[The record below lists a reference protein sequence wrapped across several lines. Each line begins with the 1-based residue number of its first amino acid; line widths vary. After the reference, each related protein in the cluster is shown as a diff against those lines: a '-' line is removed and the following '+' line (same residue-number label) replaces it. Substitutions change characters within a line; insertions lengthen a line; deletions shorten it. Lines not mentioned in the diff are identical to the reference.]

1 MANTSIKSVSF
12 LARVLTR
19 FGCAFLLLGL
29 VLSSSAQA
37 DLIYAVRVNAL
48 NAAGTSNYRTGDN
61 SYSNY
66 NCSTNDDSKTVQWVT
81 QDNNKPYTVTD
92 DTIPIMLFDL
102 GTVRTINAL
111 RIAPYSATGNDVKAM
126 TVEFYDSPAINAT
139 PITTQTFTGIPQSLT
154 TLSLT
159 TPTNARFVKIT
170 MTENHGG
177 DRYGVGNLMFD
188 VVSDGKPTSS
198 SVNVASYKSWP
209 VSNLYDS
216 SASTQWVTNTSTG
229 GGYYNPEVGNPD
241 PVLTFNYSSP
251 QTITGIGVN
260 GYSVASN
267 SLKDFNLTFYDASGT
282 QISVADPTQYSFT
295 MAHTST
301 AVRDEFTFPAV
312 ENVSKIEM
320 TLTSNNYVE
329 GSGGGDRVG
338 LSEVSFFVP
347 VELDAPT
354 TPAVYN
360 GRYSTDSTIV
370 RPTSAQFLNPA
381 GARVSDQPL
390 TKLFDGKTD
399 SSGVWYSIATKV
411 GSTTLS
417 DYFTVGFTPVIE
429 LTMPEQ
435 AAFDSFSVWGY
446 YNGGNQMSDFTLE
459 LYDSAGK
466 LVYADEYFI
475 DQYINS
481 NNGNYATFTFD
492 GDTYAFKTAV
502 LTVLDNG
509 YGIYPGVGGGDRV
522 GFAEIAFYQV
532 PQEPYYYANTSDISA
547 SNWTIDGSVK
557 KGVIFTEGASTATFA
572 NPVIF
577 NSDGTI
583 EIGSGKNLT
592 LSGVVSGNGAV
603 TKTGAGTLTMTKP
616 NTYGGGTMI
625 SEGTVKLTEAGTLG
639 SGSVTVND
647 NAALEFAQ
655 NSNQTIS
662 NDITSYGSVS
672 KTGTG
677 TVTLSGYNSYYGD
690 TTISGGTLLVPTGGH
705 FTSSQVTVTTG
716 GTFQTGVNLEDV
728 PFSIEGGTFAIGDT
742 STSSEITIS
751 SLTLNGGTIS
761 FDFNDSSRVNSNG
774 YLIDTDW
781 LYVTSSA
788 SLISGYIDLTFN
800 SSSAEDWWNVLNAS
814 GNGLY
819 LIEGAIQNIEGFN
832 NNNNVK
838 VTVNGTLSNRWALTA
853 ESNAILLWAVEG
865 SDDPDPG
872 PGPGPEPGSAWYNAD
887 STDIGLQWTIDGT
900 TKEGAI
906 LNSGSNYSVMQSNS
920 VEMTSNG
927 GKIQVGANYNL
938 TLSGGLSG
946 SAPLEKTD
954 AGKLTITTANSDFTG
969 DTTVSGGTLELT
981 GAGTLGSSTINVGA
995 GATMLYTNTVPH
1007 NTTALT
1013 YNINGGTLEFYND
1026 TTTTAT
1032 HNADIAICSGLSGQD
1047 VTINGTG
1054 GTLLIDGGGCV
1065 AALNSNAST
1074 VTFAL
1079 DANSTIYVK
1088 SGYFVNGGYATQ
1100 NWDNNQ
1106 ATLHIGATGKVELWD
1121 GKQMKVGGLIGETGA
1136 QLLETKAGNGISIGN
1151 GTTSNQNF
1159 VYNGTIALNGKT
1171 LTKVGDGTQVLN
1183 GAISNAKISSN
1194 AGTLVLGVSGN
1205 EINIGT
1211 NSLVKTNGGAVRVDG
1226 NIVVNTS
1233 YLSAGGDWTGNGN
1246 ITVNSGTMRIY
1257 GTFSYP
1263 KGITLNGG
1271 TLFND
1276 GDSDDSATG
1285 KGVINSPVIVNSAS
1299 KVQCGW
1305 SSSKSGEL
1313 TLAGG
1318 LYGNG
1323 NLTVNSDSN
1332 MGWINITGTGDY
1344 GGSLILKGKVRI
1356 GGSGKNIGTAAE
1368 PASAAPYIGSKEIQM
1383 DGGQL
1388 HNYDAYL
1395 TFPND
1400 LNFTATSTFMAGWN
1414 KDITLTGNVKGS
1426 GNFVVASDS
1435 GWVIA
1440 KTKSD
1445 GSFTGTVQTNWGSAT
1460 SYGKLRLEADQ
1471 PFGPNAGRAN
1481 IYGQLDMN
1489 GYSQAFKGITS
1500 DVDSSTSTQKGTIYN
1515 NTNTLSTLTLN
1526 ITGADNSY
1534 EGVINGN
1541 IELIVNSDG
1550 AGKQTFKNKG
1560 SSFTGNVV
1568 INGGTVA
1575 TTLNHNNYTTT
1586 SLGAFST
1593 PGGRTITI
1601 NQGAELAFG
1610 TNDTLGG
1617 CTLSQYNNDSVRLIV
1632 NGGKLSGTNNNPLCN
1647 ATFQNGAEVY
1657 GNNNRD
1663 IWRSFWLMGT
1673 NTVSFAGNGSTP
1685 EQPVNFNGAE
1695 GVIFVLDTATLN
1707 VDDITKSSAADLVVN
1722 VKLGNKSESVVT
1734 NNSLTK
1740 TGAGTVRLTAANEY
1754 TGATTVSAGALALAS
1769 TGSLVSDV
1777 TVAAGASFIDAAPTI
1792 TSNVT
1797 LNGGS
1802 LVIGEATDSTQIAI
1816 GDLAVDGGS
1825 IFFDF
1830 NNSATATDYDR
1841 LTVNAATFTTGTIS
1855 VAFNKGDQTD
1865 WWNNNT
1871 ENGYV
1876 LIETTSLNANL
1887 DNIQLLVNS
1896 ATTDA
1901 WYLDTVG
1908 TSIVL
1913 KNQAVEPPPQ
1923 TDYYVVNSDDIE
1935 ASTWTID
1942 GTNKL
1947 GITYTDGDDAA
1958 TFNGEVKMNASA
1970 PNGTVE
1976 VGDGKNLTLSGK
1988 VSGEGQMEKTG
1999 EGTLTLANTNDNFTG
2014 VTKVSDGTL
2023 ALTATDAISNSSSV
2037 ENNGAITMGANQS
2050 LNNLSGNGTIDN
2062 GGSDL
2067 TLNNAAATEFS
2078 GVISGDGDLVKTG
2091 AETLTLSGD
2100 NTYAGDTTVSKGK
2113 LALTG
2118 DAVKA
2123 NSSIEIAENATLEYN
2138 VPTGEKSLEFT
2149 SENNKSV
2156 TGNKGNVIKTGAGT
2170 LKILATDGLFES
2182 NRFDVEAGE
2191 LDFKGTYHGNLEV
2204 KPGTTFSPGNS
2215 VGDLTVYGNV
2225 TIDPRATGLFEFS
2238 AYKEDPTQQ
2247 QFDTLT
2253 VNDGAFVIDENSI
2266 IKLFFEGG
2274 NEDAKLWAAEGSE
2287 YKLVSDEDF
2296 DSEIPKLGNYQDWF
2310 DLVGGTDGLY
2320 LVGLYVPGTD
2330 PEPGSGV
2337 PEPSTWALLIL
2348 GAAGLLF
2355 WRKRKNA

>member
-12 LARVLTR
+12 LARFLTHV
-19 FGCAFLLLGL
+19 GSAFLLLAL
-29 VLSSSAQA
+29 FMSHSAQA

-48 NAAGTSNYRTGDN
+48 NAKGTYNYRTSDN

-81 QDNNKPYTVTD
+81 QSNSTPYSLSD

-102 GTVRTINAL
+102 GTVRTINAIH
-111 RIAPYSATGNDVKAM
+111 IAPYSATSNDVKAM

-139 PITTQTFTGIPQSLT
+139 PIATQTFTGIPQSVT
-154 TLSLT
+154 NLSLT

-170 MTENHGG
+170 MTENYGG
-177 DRYGVGNLMFD
+177 DRYGIGNLMFD
-188 VVSDGKPTSS
+188 VVSGGKPTSGS
-198 SVNVASYKSWP
+198 ANVAAYSSWP
-209 VSNLYDS
+209 VSNLFDS
-216 SASTQWVTNTSTG
+216 DTNTQWVTNAADATN
-229 GGYYNPEVGNPD
+229 GYYNGTNPN
-241 PVLTFNYSSP
+241 PVLTFNYSTP

-260 GYSVASN
+260 PYNVSGN
-267 SLKDFNLTFYDASGT
+267 SLKDFNLKFYDASGSE
-282 QISVADPTQYSFT
+282 ISVADPTQYSLT
-295 MAHTST
+295 MTQTAR

-320 TLTSNNYVE
+320 TITSNYKGT
-329 GSGGGDRVG
+329 GSGGDRVG
-338 LSEVSFFVP
+338 MSEVVFTVP
-347 VELDAPT
+347 VELDSPT
-354 TPAVYN
+354 TPVVYN
-360 GRYSTDSTIV
+360 GRYSTDSTLV
-370 RPTSAQFLNPA
+370 RPTSAQFLTPA
-381 GARVSDQPL
+381 GARASARAL
-390 TKLFDGKTD
+390 TYLFDGTESSPGGNEWYTTD
-399 SSGVWYSIATKV
+399 TKV
-411 GSTTLS
+411 GSTVIS
-417 DYFTVGFTPVIE
+417 DYYTVGYTPVIE
-429 LTMPEQ
+429 FTMSEQ
-435 AAFDSFSVWGY
+435 AAYDSFSIWGY
-446 YNGGNQMSDFTLE
+446 GNKGNLMSDFTLE

-466 LVYADEYFI
+466 LVYADEYLI
-475 DQYINS
+475 DSYINKS
-481 NNGNYATFTFD
+481 QYATFTFG
-492 GDTYAFKTAV
+492 GDKYAFKTAV
-502 LTVLDNG
+502 LTALDNG
-509 YGIYPGVGGGDRV
+509 YDYYPGFTGGDRV
-522 GFAEIAFYQV
+522 GFTEIAFYQV
-532 PQEPYYYANTSDISA
+532 AEEPYYYANTSDISA
-547 SNWTIDGSVK
+547 ANWTIDGSVK
-557 KGVIFTEGASTATFA
+557 KGVIFTDGASTATFA

-592 LSGVVSGNGAV
+592 LSGVISGNGAI
-603 TKTGAGTLTMTKP
+603 TKTGDGTLTMTKA
-616 NTYGGGTMI
+616 NTYGGGTII
-625 SEGTVKLTEAGTLG
+625 SEGTVKLTGSGTLG
-639 SGSVTVND
+639 SGSVTVYD
-647 NAALEFAQ
+647 NAALEFAHE
-655 NSNQTIS
+655 SDQTIS
-662 NDITSYGSVS
+662 NNIVSHGPVS
-672 KTGTG
+672 KTGSG
-677 TVTLSGYNSYYGD
+677 TVTLSGYNSYYGG
-690 TTISGGTLLVPTGGH
+690 TTVSGGTLLVPAGGH
-705 FTSSQVTVTTG
+705 FTSPQVTVTTG
-716 GTFQTGVNLEDV
+716 GTFQTGVDLEDV
-728 PFSIEGGTFAIGDT
+728 PFSIEGGTFAIGET
-742 STSSEITIS
+742 STSSEITIN

-761 FDFNDSSRVNSNG
+761 FDFNDCARVNSNG

-781 LYVTSSA
+781 LYVYSSA

-814 GNGLY
+814 GEGLY
-819 LIEGAIQNIEGFN
+819 LIEGAIQDIEDFN
-832 NNNNVK
+832 NSNNVK

-853 ESNAILLWAVEG
+853 ESDAILLWAVEG
-865 SDDPDPG
+865 SDDPGPG
-872 PGPGPEPGSAWYNAD
+872 PGPGPEPGDTWYNAAD
-887 STDIGLQWTIDGT
+887 PTDIGLSSWTIDGT
-900 TKEGAI
+900 TKEGAK
-906 LNSGSNYSVMQSNS
+906 LVSGSNATYSNP
-920 VEMTSNG
+920 VELTANG
-927 GKIQVGANYNL
+927 GIIQAAENLTL

-969 DTTVSGGTLELT
+969 VTTVSGGTLELT
-981 GAGTLGSSTINVGA
+981 GAGTLGATTINVGA
-995 GATMLYTNTVPH
+995 GATMLYNNTVPH
-1007 NTTALT
+1007 NTSALT
-1013 YNINGGTLEFYND
+1013 FNVNGGTLEFYN
-1026 TTTTAT
+1026 TNAVTT
-1032 HNADIAICSGLSGQD
+1032 HNSDNGICSGVAGQD
-1047 VTINGTG
+1047 VVINGTG
-1054 GTLLIDGGGCV
+1054 ATILIDGGGTIS
-1065 AALNSNAST
+1065 AIAGSGKSSL
-1074 VTFAL
+1074 TFAL
-1079 DANSTIYVK
+1079 DSSSVIDVK
-1088 SGYFVNGGYATQ
+1088 SGMFINGSYQSQ
-1100 NWDNNQ
+1100 NWDSNF
-1106 ATLHIGATGKVELWD
+1106 ATLHIGSTGKVDLWD
-1121 GKQMKVGGLIGETGA
+1121 GSQMKVGGLTGEAGA
-1136 QLLETKAGNGISIGN
+1136 KIVNDSGKTSCKGISIGN
-1151 GTTSNQNF
+1151 GVTADKTF
-1159 VYNGTIALNGKT
+1159 TYNGAFDLKGNVVEY
-1171 LTKVGDGTQVLN
+1171 VGAGTQIFN
-1183 GAISNAKISSN
+1183 GNISNAKISSK
-1194 AGTLVLGVSGN
+1194 AGTLVLGTPGN

-1211 NSLVKTNGGAVRVDG
+1211 NSLVKTDGGAVRVDG
-1226 NIVVNTS
+1226 NIIVNSS
-1233 YLSAGGDWTGNGN
+1233 YFSAGGDWTGNGN

-1276 GDSDDSATG
+1276 GDSDSSATG
-1285 KGVINSPVIVNSAS
+1285 KGVVNSPVIVNSAS

-1323 NLTVNSDSN
+1323 NLTINSDSN

-1344 GGSLILKGKVRI
+1344 GGSLIVKGKVRI

-1400 LNFTATSTFMAGWN
+1400 LNFTATTNIMAGWN

-1445 GSFTGTVQTNWGSAT
+1445 GSFTGAVQTSWGSAT
-1460 SYGKLRLEADQ
+1460 SYGKLKLDAEQ

-1500 DVDSSTSTQKGTIYN
+1500 DVDTSTSTQKGTIVN
-1515 NTNTLSTLTLN
+1515 NTNNLSTLTLN

-1541 IELIVNSDG
+1541 IELVVNSDG
-1550 AGKQTFKNKG
+1550 AGKQTFNNKG
-1560 SSFTGNVV
+1560 STFTGNVV

-1575 TTLNHNNYTTT
+1575 TTVNHNNYASTA
-1586 SLGAFST
+1586 LGAFST
-1593 PGGRTITI
+1593 TGGRTITV
-1601 NQGAELAFG
+1601 NSGAELSLG
-1610 TNDTLGG
+1610 TNDVLGG
-1617 CTLSQYNNDSVRLIV
+1617 CTLSQFNENSVRLIV

-1673 NTVSFAGNGSTP
+1673 NNVTFAGNGSTP

-1792 TSNVT
+1792 SSNVT

-1802 LVIGEATDSTQIAI
+1802 LVIGETTDSTQIAI
-1816 GDLAVDGGS
+1816 GDLAVDNGS

-1830 NNSATATDYDR
+1830 NNSSSSTDYDR

-1876 LIETTSLNANL
+1876 LLETTSLNANL

-1896 ATTDA
+1896 STTDA

-1913 KNQAVEPPPQ
+1913 KNQAVEPPVIDQ
-1923 TDYYVVNSDDIE
+1923 YYRANSPE
-1935 ASTWTID
+1935 ALAEDAWTID
-1942 GTNKL
+1942 GTNKQ
-1947 GITYTDGDDAA
+1947 GITFTEGDNNAA
-1958 TFNGEVKMNASA
+1958 TYTGEVEMNVS
-1970 PNGTVE
+1970 GTVE
-1976 VGDGKNLTLSGK
+1976 VADNKNLTLAGV
-1988 VSGEGQMEKTG
+1988 VSSEGDVEKTG
-1999 EGTLTLANTNDNFTG
+1999 KG
-2014 VTKVSDGTL
+2014 
-2023 ALTATDAISNSSSV
+2023 
-2037 ENNGAITMGANQS
+2037 
-2050 LNNLSGNGTIDN
+2050 
-2062 GGSDL
+2062 
-2067 TLNNAAATEFS
+2067 
-2078 GVISGDGDLVKTG
+2078 
-2091 AETLTLSGD
+2091 TLTLSGD
-2100 NTYAGDTTVSKGK
+2100 NTYTGKTTVSEGK
-2113 LALTG
+2113 LTLT
-2118 DAVKA
+2118 DAAVKA
-2123 NSSIEIAENATLEYN
+2123 NSSIEIADDATLEYN
-2138 VPTGEKSLEFT
+2138 VAANKTRQLAFT
-2149 SENNKSV
+2149 DEGTTSV
-2156 TGNKGNVIKTGAGT
+2156 TGKGNVIKTGKGT

-2182 NRFDVEAGE
+2182 DNFAVEAGE
-2191 LDFKGTYHGNLEV
+2191 LDFKGTYRGDIEV
-2204 KPGTTFSPGNS
+2204 KEGATLSPGNS

-2225 TIDPRATGLFEFS
+2225 KIDARATGLFEFS
-2238 AYKEDPTQQ
+2238 PYDENNLQY
-2247 QFDTLT
+2247 DTLT

-2266 IKLFFEGG
+2266 IKLFFVS
-2274 NEDAKLWAAEGSE
+2274 NDDAKLWAAEGSE
-2287 YKLVSDEDF
+2287 YRLVSDQDF
-2296 DSEIPKLGNYQDWF
+2296 DSDIPKLGNYLSWF
-2310 DLVGGTDGLY
+2310 DLEGRGDGLW
-2320 LVGLYVPGTD
+2320 LIGLYAPGSE

-2348 GAAGLLF
+2348 GAAGLLYM
-2355 WRKRKNA
+2355 RKRNK